1 MRTEPDEANGREDA
15 ALLAGAGPGLL
26 DRILAWSMTNRLL
39 VVVLVLLVILLGGR
53 AALRLPIDA
62 VPDVTNVQVQILT
75 DAPGLGPLEI
85 ERFVTYPVEGAMAGL
100 PQVEEIRSL
109 SRFGL
114 SVVTVVFHEGTDIY
128 WARQLVGE
136 RLSEAR
142 DAIPA
147 GFGSPELAPVSS
159 GLGEIFQF
167 EVRADGLPEAERAMV
182 LRDVLEAQIAPRLR
196 AVPGVVEINT
206 FGGELRTWQVE
217 VTPEHLAGLGVS
229 LDDLFTALE
238 QNNANVGG
246 GYLVRGREQTLVR
259 GVALYESLADIGAV
273 VVRTSAEGTPITVDM
288 LGTVAYAP
296 MIRQG
301 AVTRDGRGE
310 VVTGI
315 GMMLLGA
322 NSRVV
327 STALNEQVE
336 ALAPTLPAGVTIE
349 VFYDRTEL
357 VERTIGTVATNL
369 FEGGVLV
376 IVVLLL
382 TLGNLRGGLIV
393 ASAIPLSMLV
403 AFTGMGMAGLS
414 GNLMSLGA
422 IDFGLI
428 VDGSVVMIENIV
440 RVVGDRRKRGLPVD
454 DAVILG
460 AAREVASPITFA
472 VGIIILVYLPLLGLT
487 GIEGKMFRPMAATV
501 VFALVGSLAFAMV
514 LMPVLAA
521 ALLRDAEEH
530 ETWLLRAAH
539 AVYRPV
545 LGFAFAKRWVVTL
558 VAILSFLGSI
568 AVATTLGAEFVPKLD
583 EGAVAIQIIRPP
595 SVSLEESI
603 VQAGSVERSLL
614 QRFPDELRTVISK
627 TGRAEIAT
635 DPMGVDF
642 SDLIIMLHPPDR
654 WTAAHDKEDLV
665 RKMEE
670 GLRADVPGV
679 NFAFSQPI
687 ELRTNELIE
696 GVRSDVALILYG
708 DDLAVLK
715 TTGDALAGVL
725 TKVPGAA
732 DVKVEQVAG
741 LPMLRVDVDREAIAR
756 LGMNAT
762 DVLDA
767 VETLG
772 GRTATEVVK
781 GRQRFAVQ
789 VRFAPE
795 VRLDEARVK
804 AILVARP
811 GGGVVPLD
819 QVARVSVEEGPLQIS
834 HEQGQRRLT
843 VEANVRGVDV
853 ATFVAEA
860 QAAITTADVV
870 PKGYLIDWGGQ
881 FENLAEASARLALL
895 VPLVLVLIFVLL
907 QANFR
912 SVRTTLLVYAN
923 VPLAVTGGVLALA
936 ARGLPFSISA
946 AVGFIALFGIAVMNG
961 VVLVSQIRKLQDDGL
976 SADTAAREGA
986 ELRLRPVL
994 MTALVAGLGFIPM
1007 ALGHG
1012 AGAEVQRPLATVVI
1026 GGLLTSTVL
1035 TLVVLP
1041 SLYAWWM
1048 REDLSHDPR
1057 IPPNPSEVAS

>member
-1 MRTEPDEANGREDA
+1 MRTESTPNPENDRANE
-15 ALLAGAGPGLL
+15 ALLSGEGVGFL
-26 DRILAWSMTNRLL
+26 DHVLAWSLRNRLL
-39 VVVLVLLVILLGGR
+39 VIVLMVLVTLFGVR
-53 AALRLPIDA
+53 AAFRLPIDA

-75 DAPGLGPLEI
+75 DSPGLGPLEV
-85 ERFVTYPVEGAMAGL
+85 ERFVTYPVEGAMSGL
-100 PQVEEIRSL
+100 PEVEEIRSL

-128 WARQLVGE
+128 WARQMVSE
-136 RLSEAR
+136 RLTEAR
-142 DAIPA
+142 DAIPE
-147 GFGSPELAPVSS
+147 GFGEPEMAPISS

-167 EVRADGLPEAERAMV
+167 EVRGDGLPEKDRAMV
-182 LRDVLEAQIAPRLR
+182 LRDVLESQIAPRLR
-196 AVPGVVEINT
+196 SVPGVVEINA
-206 FGGELRTWQVE
+206 FGGELRTYQVE
-217 VTPEHLAGLGVS
+217 VTPERLASYGVS
-229 LDDLFTALE
+229 LDDLFVALAE
-238 QNNANVGG
+238 NNANVGG

-259 GVALYESLADIGAV
+259 GVALYEDLDHIREV
-273 VVRTSAEGTPITVDM
+273 VVTTTPEGTPITVGM
-288 LGTVAYAP
+288 LGAVEFAP

-315 GMMLLGA
+315 GMMLMGG
-322 NSRVV
+322 NSRTV
-327 STALNEQVE
+327 SRALQE
-336 ALAPTLPAGVTIE
+336 AVDELAPTLPDGVTVE

-357 VERTIGTVATNL
+357 VERTIGTVEKNL
-369 FEGGVLV
+369 FEGGILV
-376 IVVLLL
+376 IAVLLF
-382 TLGNLRGGLIV
+382 TLGNIRGGLIV
-393 ASAIPLSMLV
+393 ASAIPFSMLI
-403 AFTGMGMAGLS
+403 AFTGMNTFGIS

-428 VDGSVVMIENIV
+428 VDGSVVMIENVV
-440 RVVGDRRKRGLPVD
+440 RVVGERRKKGLPVD

-460 AAREVASPITFA
+460 AVREVASPVTFA

-501 VFALVGSLAFAMV
+501 VFALIGSLALALV
-514 LMPVLAA
+514 LMPVLASTFLKGA
-521 ALLRDAEEH
+521 TEH
-530 ETWLLRAAH
+530 ETWLLRLAH

-545 LGFAFAKRWVVTL
+545 LGFGMRWRWLVTSVAVLALLCSGVVG
-558 VAILSFLGSI
+558 SF
-568 AVATTLGAEFVPKLD
+568 LGAEFVPKLD

-595 SVSLEESI
+595 SVSLEEAV
-603 VQAGSVERSLL
+603 VQSGSVERSLL
-614 QRFPDELRTVISK
+614 TRFPAEIRTVVSK

-642 SDLIIMLHPPDR
+642 SDLIIMLTPPED
-654 WTAAHDKEDLV
+654 WKEAHDKEGLV
-665 RKMEE
+665 AAMEA
-670 GLRADVPGV
+670 GLREDVPGV

-708 DDLAVLK
+708 DDLGQLK
-715 TTGDALAGVL
+715 ITGDALASVL
-725 TKVPGAA
+725 AKVPGAA

-756 LGMNAT
+756 LGLNAS
-762 DVLDA
+762 DVMDA

-772 GRTATEVVK
+772 GRPVTQVVK
-781 GRQRFAVQ
+781 GRQRFEVQ

-795 VRLDEARVK
+795 VRTDEARVGS
-804 AILVARP
+804 ILVSRP
-811 GGGVVPLD
+811 GGGSVPLD
-819 QVARVSVEEGPLQIS
+819 QVADVTVEEGPLQVS
-834 HEQGQRRLT
+834 HESGQRRLT
-843 VEANVRGVDV
+843 IEANVRGRDV
-853 ATFVAEA
+853 ASFVADA
-860 QAAITTADVV
+860 QAAITAADVV
-870 PKGYLIDWGGQ
+870 PKGYVLDWGGQ
-881 FENLAEASARLALL
+881 FENLAEASTRLAIL

-912 SVRTTLLVYAN
+912 SLKTTMLVYAN
-923 VPLAVTGGVLALA
+923 VPLAVTGGVFALA
-936 ARGLPFSISA
+936 VRGLPFSISA

-961 VVLVSQIRKLQDDGL
+961 VVLVSQIRKLQEEGRD
-976 SADTAAREGA
+976 AETAAREGA

-1026 GGLLTSTVL
+1026 GGLVTSTVL

-1048 REDLSHDPR
+1048 REAVRADAPAV
-1057 IPPNPSEVAS
+1057 PGGV

>member
-1 MRTEPDEANGREDA
+1 MHTETPPSPENERANE
-15 ALLAGAGPGLL
+15 ALLSGEGSGFL
-26 DRILAWSMTNRLL
+26 DHVLAWSLRNRLL
-39 VVVLVLLVILLGGR
+39 VTVLMVLVALFGVR
-53 AALRLPIDA
+53 AAFRLPIDA

-75 DAPGLGPLEI
+75 DSPGLGPLEV
-85 ERFVTYPVEGAMAGL
+85 ERFVTYPVEGAMSGL
-100 PQVEEIRSL
+100 PEVEEIRSL

-128 WARQLVGE
+128 WARQMVSE
-136 RLSEAR
+136 RLTDAR
-142 DAIPA
+142 DAIPE
-147 GFGSPELAPVSS
+147 GFGEPEMAPISS

-167 EVRADGLPEAERAMV
+167 EVRGDSLPEKDRAMV
-182 LRDVLEAQIAPRLR
+182 LRDVLESQIAPRLR
-196 AVPGVVEINT
+196 SVPGVVEINT
-206 FGGELRTWQVE
+206 FGGELRTYQVE
-217 VTPEHLAGLGVS
+217 VTPERLTSYGVS
-229 LDDLFTALE
+229 LDDLFVALAE
-238 QNNANVGG
+238 NNANVGG

-259 GVALYESLADIGAV
+259 GVALYEELDHIREV
-273 VVRTSAEGTPITVDM
+273 VVTTTPEGTPITVGM
-288 LGTVAYAP
+288 LGAVEFAP

-315 GMMLLGA
+315 GMMLMGG
-322 NSRVV
+322 NSRTV
-327 STALNEQVE
+327 SAALQE
-336 ALAPTLPAGVTIE
+336 AVDDVAPTLPDGVTIE

-357 VERTIGTVATNL
+357 VERTIGTVEKNL
-369 FEGGVLV
+369 FEGGILV
-376 IVVLLL
+376 IAVLLF
-382 TLGNLRGGLIV
+382 TLGNIRGGLIV
-393 ASAIPLSMLV
+393 ASAIPLSMLI
-403 AFTGMGMAGLS
+403 AFTGMNMFGIS

-428 VDGSVVMIENIV
+428 VDGSVVMIENVV
-440 RVVGDRRKRGLPVD
+440 RVVGERRKKGLPVN

-460 AAREVASPITFA
+460 AVREVAGPVTFA

-501 VFALVGSLAFAMV
+501 VFALVGSLVLALV
-514 LMPVLAA
+514 LMPVLASTFLKGA
-521 ALLRDAEEH
+521 TEH
-530 ETWLLRAAH
+530 ETWLLRLAH

-545 LGFAFAKRWVVTL
+545 LRFAMRWRWLVTSVAVLALLCSGVVG
-558 VAILSFLGSI
+558 SF
-568 AVATTLGAEFVPKLD
+568 LGAEFVPKLD

-595 SVSLEESI
+595 SVSLEESV
-603 VQAGSVERSLL
+603 VQAGAVERSLL
-614 QRFPDELRTVISK
+614 ARFPAEIRTVVSK

-642 SDLIIMLHPPDR
+642 SDLIIMLTPPED
-654 WTAAHDKEDLV
+654 WKEADDKDGLVAA
-665 RKMEE
+665 MEA
-670 GLRADVPGV
+670 GLREDVPGV

-708 DDLAVLK
+708 DDLAQLK
-715 TTGDALAGVL
+715 VTGDALAGVL
-725 TKVPGAA
+725 ATVPGAA

-756 LGMNAT
+756 LGLNAS
-762 DVLDA
+762 DVMDA

-772 GRTATEVVK
+772 GRPVTQVVK
-781 GRQRFAVQ
+781 GRQRFVVQ

-795 VRLDEARVK
+795 VRADEARVRS
-804 AILVARP
+804 ILVSRP
-811 GGGVVPLD
+811 GGGSVPLD
-819 QVARVSVEEGPLQIS
+819 QVANVTIEEGPLQIS
-834 HEQGQRRLT
+834 HESGQRRLT
-843 VEANVRGVDV
+843 IETNVRGRDV
-853 ATFVAEA
+853 ASFVSDA
-860 QAAITTADVV
+860 QAAITAANVV
-870 PKGYLIDWGGQ
+870 PKGYVLDWGGQ
-881 FENLAEASARLALL
+881 FENLAEASTRLAIL

-912 SVRTTLLVYAN
+912 SFKTTMLVYAN
-923 VPLAVTGGVLALA
+923 VPLAVTGGVFALA
-936 ARGLPFSISA
+936 VRGLPFSISA

-961 VVLVSQIRKLQDDGL
+961 VVLVSQIRKLQEEGRD
-976 SADTAAREGA
+976 AETAAREGA

-1026 GGLLTSTVL
+1026 GGLVTSTVL

-1048 REDLSHDPR
+1048 REPVRADADAVPGG
-1057 IPPNPSEVAS
+1057 A

>member
-1 MRTEPDEANGREDA
+1 MHTETTPNAENERANE
-15 ALLAGAGPGLL
+15 ALLSGEGTGLL
-26 DRILAWSMTNRLL
+26 DHVLAWSLRNRLL
-39 VVVLVLLVILLGGR
+39 VMVLMLLVTLFGVR
-53 AALRLPIDA
+53 AAFRLPIDA

-75 DAPGLGPLEI
+75 DSPGLGPLEV
-85 ERFVTYPVEGAMAGL
+85 ERFVTYPVEGAMSGL
-100 PQVEEIRSL
+100 PEVEEIRSL

-128 WARQLVGE
+128 WARQMVSE
-136 RLSEAR
+136 RLTEAR
-142 DAIPA
+142 DAIPE
-147 GFGSPELAPVSS
+147 GFGEPEMAPISS

-167 EVRADGLPEAERAMV
+167 EVRGDSLPEKDRAMV
-182 LRDVLEAQIAPRLR
+182 LRDVLESQIAPRLR
-196 AVPGVVEINT
+196 SVPGVVEINT
-206 FGGELRTWQVE
+206 FGGELRTYQVE
-217 VTPEHLAGLGVS
+217 VTPERLASYRVS
-229 LDDLFTALE
+229 LDDLFVALAE
-238 QNNANVGG
+238 NNANVGG

-259 GVALYESLADIGAV
+259 GVALYEELDHIREV
-273 VVRTSAEGTPITVDM
+273 VVTTTPEGTPITVGM
-288 LGTVAYAP
+288 LGAVEFAP

-315 GMMLLGA
+315 GMMLMGG
-322 NSRVV
+322 NSRTV
-327 STALNEQVE
+327 SAALQE
-336 ALAPTLPAGVTIE
+336 AVDELAPTLPDGVTIE

-357 VERTIGTVATNL
+357 VERTIGTVEKNL
-369 FEGGVLV
+369 FEGGILV
-376 IVVLLL
+376 VAVLLF
-382 TLGNLRGGLIV
+382 TLGNIRGGLIV
-393 ASAIPLSMLV
+393 ASAIPLSMLI
-403 AFTGMGMAGLS
+403 AFTGMNAFGLS

-428 VDGSVVMIENIV
+428 VDGSVVMIENVV
-440 RVVGDRRKRGLPVD
+440 RVVGERRKKGLPVND
-454 DAVILG
+454 SVILG
-460 AAREVASPITFA
+460 AVREVAGPVTFA

-501 VFALVGSLAFAMV
+501 VFALAGSLVLALV
-514 LMPVLAA
+514 LMPVLASTFLKGA
-521 ALLRDAEEH
+521 TEH
-530 ETWLLRAAH
+530 ETWLLRLAH

-545 LGFAFAKRWVVTL
+545 LGFGMRWRWLVTSAAVFSLLCSGVV
-558 VAILSFLGSI
+558 APF
-568 AVATTLGAEFVPKLD
+568 LGAEFVPKLD

-595 SVSLEESI
+595 SVSLEEAV
-603 VQAGSVERSLL
+603 VQSGSVERSLL
-614 QRFPDELRTVISK
+614 TRFPAEIRTVVSK

-642 SDLIIMLHPPDR
+642 SDLIIMLTPPED
-654 WTAAHDKEDLV
+654 WVEAHDKEGLV
-665 RKMEE
+665 AAMEA
-670 GLRADVPGV
+670 GLREDVPGV

-708 DDLAVLK
+708 DDLSQLK
-715 TTGDALAGVL
+715 VTGDALAGVL
-725 TKVPGAA
+725 AKVPGAA

-756 LGMNAT
+756 LGLNAS
-762 DVLDA
+762 DVMDA

-772 GRTATEVVK
+772 GRPVTQVVK
-781 GRQRFAVQ
+781 GRQRFEVQ

-795 VRLDEARVK
+795 VRADESRVRS
-804 AILVARP
+804 ILVSRP
-811 GGGVVPLD
+811 GGGSVPLD
-819 QVARVSVEEGPLQIS
+819 QVADVTIEEGPLQVS
-834 HEQGQRRLT
+834 HESGQRRLT
-843 VEANVRGVDV
+843 IETNVRGRDV
-853 ATFVAEA
+853 ASFVADA
-860 QAAITTADVV
+860 QAAIANADVV
-870 PKGYLIDWGGQ
+870 PKGYVLDWGGQ
-881 FENLAEASARLALL
+881 FENLAEASTRLAIL

-912 SVRTTLLVYAN
+912 SFKTTMLVYAN
-923 VPLAVTGGVLALA
+923 VPLAVTGGVFALA
-936 ARGLPFSISA
+936 IRGLPFSISA

-961 VVLVSQIRKLQDDGL
+961 VVLVSQIRKLQEEGRD
-976 SADTAAREGA
+976 AETAAREGA

-1048 REDLSHDPR
+1048 REPVRADATVVPGG
-1057 IPPNPSEVAS
+1057 A

>member
-1 MRTEPDEANGREDA
+1 MRTESTPIPEKDRANE
-15 ALLAGAGPGLL
+15 ALLSGDGVGVL
-26 DRILAWSMTNRLL
+26 DHVLAWSLRNRLL
-39 VVVLVLLVILLGGR
+39 VVVLMVLVTLFGVR
-53 AALRLPIDA
+53 AAFRLPIDA

-75 DAPGLGPLEI
+75 DSPGLGPLEV
-85 ERFVTYPVEGAMAGL
+85 ERFVTYPVEGAMSGL
-100 PQVEEIRSL
+100 PEVEEIRSL

-128 WARQLVGE
+128 WARQMVSE
-136 RLSEAR
+136 RLTEAR
-142 DAIPA
+142 DAIPE
-147 GFGSPELAPVSS
+147 GFGEPEMAPISS

-167 EVRADGLPEAERAMV
+167 EVRGDGLPAKDRAMV
-182 LRDVLEAQIAPRLR
+182 LRDVLESQIAPRLR
-196 AVPGVVEINT
+196 SVPGVVEINA
-206 FGGELRTWQVE
+206 FGGELRTYQVE
-217 VTPEHLAGLGVS
+217 VTPERLASYGVS
-229 LDDLFTALE
+229 LDDLFVALAE
-238 QNNANVGG
+238 NNANVGG

-259 GVALYESLADIGAV
+259 GVALYEDLDHIREV
-273 VVRTSAEGTPITVDM
+273 VVTTTPEGTPITVEM
-288 LGTVAYAP
+288 LGAVEFAP

-315 GMMLLGA
+315 GMMLMGG
-322 NSRVV
+322 NSRTV
-327 STALNEQVE
+327 SRALQE
-336 ALAPTLPAGVTIE
+336 AVDELAPTLPDGVTVE

-357 VERTIGTVATNL
+357 VERTIGTVEKNL
-369 FEGGVLV
+369 FEGGILV
-376 IVVLLL
+376 IAVLLF
-382 TLGNLRGGLIV
+382 TLGNIRGGLIV
-393 ASAIPLSMLV
+393 ASAIPFSMLI
-403 AFTGMGMAGLS
+403 AFTGMNTFGIS

-428 VDGSVVMIENIV
+428 VDGSVVMIENVV
-440 RVVGDRRKRGLPVD
+440 RVVGERRKKGLPVD

-460 AAREVASPITFA
+460 AVREVASPVTFA

-501 VFALVGSLAFAMV
+501 VFALIGSLALALV
-514 LMPVLAA
+514 LMPVLASTFLKGA
-521 ALLRDAEEH
+521 TEH
-530 ETWLLRAAH
+530 ETWLLRLAH

-545 LGFAFAKRWVVTL
+545 LGFGMRWRWLVTSVAALALLCSGVVG
-558 VAILSFLGSI
+558 SF
-568 AVATTLGAEFVPKLD
+568 LGAEFVPKLD

-595 SVSLEESI
+595 SVSLEEAV
-603 VQAGSVERSLL
+603 VQSGSVERSLL
-614 QRFPDELRTVISK
+614 TRFPAEVRTVVSK

-642 SDLIIMLHPPDR
+642 SDLIIMLTPPED
-654 WTAAHDKEDLV
+654 WEEAHDKESLV
-665 RKMEE
+665 AEMEA
-670 GLRADVPGV
+670 GLREDVPGV

-708 DDLAVLK
+708 DDLGQLK
-715 TTGDALAGVL
+715 VTGDALASVL
-725 TKVPGAA
+725 AKVPGAA

-756 LGMNAT
+756 LGLNAS
-762 DVLDA
+762 DVMDA

-772 GRTATEVVK
+772 GRPVTQVVK
-781 GRQRFAVQ
+781 GRQRFEVQ

-795 VRLDEARVK
+795 VRADEARVGS
-804 AILVARP
+804 ILVSRP
-811 GGGVVPLD
+811 GGGSVPLD
-819 QVARVSVEEGPLQIS
+819 QVADVTVEEGPLQVS
-834 HEQGQRRLT
+834 HESGQRRLT
-843 VEANVRGVDV
+843 IEANVRGRDV
-853 ATFVAEA
+853 ASFVADA
-860 QAAITTADVV
+860 QAAITAADVV
-870 PKGYLIDWGGQ
+870 PKGYVLDWGGQ
-881 FENLAEASARLALL
+881 FENLAEASTRLAIL

-912 SVRTTLLVYAN
+912 SLKTTMLVYAN
-923 VPLAVTGGVLALA
+923 VPLAVTGGVFALA
-936 ARGLPFSISA
+936 VRGLPFSISA

-961 VVLVSQIRKLQDDGL
+961 VVLVSQIRKLQEEGRD
-976 SADTAAREGA
+976 AETAAREGA

-1026 GGLLTSTVL
+1026 GGLVTSTVL

-1048 REDLSHDPR
+1048 REPVRTDGPAV
-1057 IPPNPSEVAS
+1057 PGGV